1 MAILHVRRGIAALI
15 WKFLQAAP
23 AHTDATGSGTAR
35 AAQASCGQSTRRA
48 VAGARDTHQ
57 APQSHETH
65 GAAPPRKGIVQLY
78 IQQPEEA
85 LGHHK
90 SAHPAL
96 HAPSTGREWQ
106 TGHRECTKP
115 VRSKVRVASPLA
127 AGQAATNSTPQECIS
142 SAARARGLLS
152 RGKQRMCP
160 PCQMSMSRQTWAHA
174 ARSSGHSSWA
184 PESRVPSSPKR
195 PWCHPTSSFS
205 ACVGSHDDCHSG
217 SSI

>member
-1 MAILHVRRGIAALI
+1 MLHVRRGIAALSI
-15 WKFLQAAP
+15 YRRRPQ
-23 AHTDATGSGTAR
+23 TAR
-35 AAQASCGQSTRRA
+35 RTGVVDSPHATHRRA